1 MGRLHDGSGNS
12 HRGAV
17 APFLDHRP
25 HIVITP
31 CIYIAATFCQEFR
44 SCVNNVDTVRELCKN
59 PTFSVHWG
67 YLLSESRFPDLLET
81 LVLKS
86 FQWNCWR
93 RVSCFASRG
102 SPVRS
107 RSRPPTLPFER
118 KQIPRFVG
126 NVSAQKFPVELLE
139 ASFVLCKQGV
149 TGSIPV
155 TSTNFL
161 FCLYRVSC
169 LCATAFESA

>member
-81 LVLKS
+81 
-86 FQWNCWR
+86 
-93 RVSCFASRG
+93 
-102 SPVRS
+102 
-107 RSRPPTLPFER
+107 
-118 KQIPRFVG
+118 
-126 NVSAQKFPVELLE
+126 
-139 ASFVLCKQGV
+139 SFVLCKQGV

>member
-107 RSRPPTLPFER
+107 RPRPPTSSLIAMHSPDSSLPQSFS
-118 KQIPRFVG
+118 FG
-126 NVSAQKFPVELLE
+126 SLE
-139 ASFVLCKQGV
+139 
-149 TGSIPV
+149 
-155 TSTNFL
+155 
-161 FCLYRVSC
+161 
-169 LCATAFESA
+169 